1 METEKAEVKVPS
13 FTEVMYALSDG
24 TRLMILELAEA
35 EDVHPDKL
43 AKKLGTSRTNVY
55 KHLEILQETGFIE
68 KAQHPDGRVYYHFRD
83 QGRAAYSKWKQTHE
97 EFVKGT
103 FKIEEI
109 PPITRPE
116 PGSATPVAEE
126 PAKPWLSAIEETLNK
141 LSRIVGGINIK
152 RIFVT
157 IEAIIFAIGLWWLIT
172 SIIAYVSG
180 KAPPLAV
187 LGGLFVAILT
197 WIIMF
202 LLHALYK
209 RYVA

>member
-83 QGRAAYSKWKQTHE
+83 QGRAAYS
-97 EFVKGT
+97 
-103 FKIEEI
+103 
-109 PPITRPE
+109 
-116 PGSATPVAEE
+116 
-126 PAKPWLSAIEETLNK
+126 LS
-141 LSRIVGGINIK
+141 
-152 RIFVT
+152 
-157 IEAIIFAIGLWWLIT
+157 LIH
-172 SIIAYVSG
+172 I
-180 KAPPLAV
+180 
-187 LGGLFVAILT
+187 
-197 WIIMF
+197 
-202 LLHALYK
+202 
-209 RYVA
+209 